1 MSQDFAN
8 KKFTVKSRS
17 TGGVSYKIPDLR
29 INREFTAGEVK
40 RDIIS
45 GAELEHLTYIP
56 GGLKLLE
63 KYLVIPKEAAEGLGL
78 KVEPE
83 YFYTEK
89 DVVEL
94 LKNGSYEQFLDC
106 LDFAPGGVLD
116 LVKKNAVDMKLN
128 DMRKREAIKSV
139 LGFDV
144 TRAIDNTEYSK
155 GKDDGVEEQKSRR
168 VAEAGDETPKRRYN
182 VTSRG

>member
-1 MSQDFAN
+1 MNQDFAD

-29 INREFTAGEVK
+29 VNREFSAGEVK
-40 RDIIS
+40 RDIIT

-63 KYLVIPKEAAEGLGL
+63 KYLIIPKEAAEELGL

-83 YFYTEK
+83 YFYTEE

-94 LKNGSYEQFLDC
+94 LKNGSYERFLDC

-116 LVKKNAVDMKLN
+116 LVKKSAVDMKLN

-139 LGFDV
+139 LSFDV
-144 TRAIDNTEYSK
+144 TKAIDNTEFSD
-155 GKDDGVEEQKSRR
+155 GKNDGAEEQKGRR
-168 VAEAGDETPKRRYN
+168 VANVEEDTLKSRYN